1 MKVVR
6 LRAPY
11 LGAALALPALIA
23 FALISTQEM
32 RSPATL
38 TAMAGTAACGCV
50 LGWCSA
56 ARTSRIGALSREK
69 TLRGRVFPPQFVD
82 PDGEDK
88 NRRITVARTELERIR
103 RRSASG
109 RKTACDIS
117 RAQAIMT
124 EIVNELSRSADPRDA
139 EAGRLLLDY
148 YIKHVGSHEV
158 VMERLYLSRPTF
170 YRRLKH
176 GLMLV
181 GERLEE
187 RVA

>member
-1 MKVVR
+1 MTFVR
-6 LRAPY
+6 GRAPY
-11 LGAALALPALIA
+11 FGGALALPSLIA
-23 FALISTQEM
+23 LALISTQEM
-32 RSPATL
+32 RSPAAL
-38 TAMAGTAACGCV
+38 TATAGTAACGCV
-50 LGWCSA
+50 LGWCIA
-56 ARTSRIGALSREK
+56 ARDSRTRAFSRAK
-69 TLRGRVFPPQFVD
+69 RLRGGAREPQFVD
-82 PDGEDK
+82 GEDK
-88 NRRITVARTELERIR
+88 SRRITVARTALERIR
-103 RRSASG
+103 RQPASG
-109 RKTACDIS
+109 RKAVCDIS
-117 RAQAIMT
+117 DAQAIMI
-124 EIVNELSRSADPRDA
+124 EIVNELSRSAHPRDA